1 MGEPP
6 LTSSGWR
13 LAVDVSGCRPVG
25 SVSQPRDSGDAG
37 ATVKRYRM
45 DWHCSSSAVRRLAVL
60 CVAAGCAAAA
70 QVGVIDGQTHQTA
83 IDVSRPDCRP
93 SDQVNQG
100 IQAEPLGD
108 CSHLPTG
115 TPSGIF
121 SLKPCKNRDTA
132 FNAFCQMDKD
142 GSHWTVIQ
150 RRGDVE
156 PRQDFNLNWSNYTN
170 GFGDLNGEFW
180 LGLEKIYQ
188 MVSCGGQYKLR
199 IDMKAFSL
207 AKGYAQYGAFSIG
220 SEAEGYKLSVSNFTG
235 NVIDRLS
242 FDNNNKFSTRDRDQ
256 DGWRGVSCAERRN
269 SGWWY
274 DRCSYTNL
282 NGVYGGCTDHV
293 SSTWTSWSGFATPL
307 MKIAMKMRPT

>member
-1 MGEPP
+1 MCFAFLAYMGEPP
-6 LTSSGWR
+6 LASSGWR

-25 SVSQPRDSGDAG
+25 RVSQPRDSGDAG

-45 DWHCSSSAVRRLAVL
+45 DWHCSSSAVRLLAVL
-60 CVAAGCAAAA
+60 CVAGCYAATA
-70 QVGVIDGQTHQTA
+70 QVRAVNEQTDFS
-83 IDVSRPDCRP
+83 IPDCRP
-93 SDQVNQG
+93 SNQS

-108 CSHLPTG
+108 CSDLPTG

-121 SLKPCKNRDTA
+121 LLQPCKNRNPRA
-132 FNAFCQMDKD
+132 FKAFCQMDKD

-150 RRGDVE
+150 RRADIE
-156 PRQDFNLNWSNYTN
+156 PRQDFNLSWSNYSN

-180 LGLEKIYQ
+180 LGLENVYQ

-207 AKGYAQYGAFSIG
+207 AKGYAQYGVFSIG
-220 SEAEGYKLSVSNFTG
+220 SESEGYKLSVSNFTG

-242 FDNNNKFSTRDRDQ
+242 FDNNNKFSTRDVDQ
-256 DGWRGVSCAERRN
+256 DEWRRGSCAKLRM

-274 DRCSYTNL
+274 SWCSYTNL
-282 NGVYGGCTDHV
+282 NGVYAGCTKNWLSRHLDFRGTV
-293 SSTWTSWSGFATPL
+293 SPSP
-307 MKIAMKMRPT
+307 